1 MTLPGYTAEAS
12 LYRTSVHYRGKHHAG
27 RQGYGN
33 LGVAPQACSGFKVLV
48 CNPAILACNLCLA
61 FFPSVPLVLGC
72 YAACLGG
79 LYAYCGDCLDLIDV
93 PSNGGGGSGGG
104 GCCPRGRRCCGSC
117 ASGTCDDV
125 CVGPGQSCP

>member
-61 FFPSVPLVLGC
+61 LLPSVPLVLGC
-72 YAACLGG
+72 YAFAWAAFTPIAAIVWTSLTCPVT
-79 LYAYCGDCLDLIDV
+79 AAV
-93 PSNGGGGSGGG
+93 AAAGGGRMLS
-104 GCCPRGRRCCGSC
+104 
-117 ASGTCDDV
+117 T
-125 CVGPGQSCP
+125 GPEMLRQLCERNMR

>member
-1 MTLPGYTAEAS
+1 MAMPGYTADAS
-12 LYRTSVHYRGKHHAG
+12 LYKTSVHYRGKHHAG
-27 RQGYGN
+27 RQSYGN
-33 LGVAPQACSGFKVLV
+33 VGVSPQACSGFKVLV
-48 CNPAILACNLCLA
+48 CNPLIFACNLCLA
-61 FFPSVPLVLGC
+61 LLPNVPLVVGC
-72 YAACLGG
+72 YAGCLGG
-79 LYAYCGDCLDLIDV
+79 LYLYCRDCLDLIDV